1 MELVAG
7 ALLGVGA
14 LFALNMGGSGLAPS
28 FSVALGARLVSR
40 RTAAAIYGGCV
51 IVGALLMGQVV
62 AKTLSSGIVSPAL
75 MTPPRVLC
83 ILAAT
88 TVSLFVANALKVPQ
102 STSWVTVFALVA
114 AGVQLGDVQPDTLYY
129 RLLPAWI
136 LLPLAAF
143 GLTYAAIRV
152 LYPLR
157 PSNFRLHEKLGRHEK
172 KIRWL
177 VIATSC
183 YVALAI
189 GANNVGNVVG
199 PLAAAGVV
207 DIVAGLAI
215 MAPLFGVGALLFPE
229 PAQTVG
235 KTIVPI
241 GPVAASLVGLVVGTL
256 LLGASMFGIPQS
268 LVQLNAAAV
277 VAVWRVKDEAV
288 GVGDHPVL
296 RRMLILWLVT
306 PLIAVVLTLVALRFV
321 P

>member
-1 MELVAG
+1 MELVSG
-7 ALLGVGA
+7 ALLAVGA

-28 FSVALGARLVSR
+28 FSVALGAGLVTR
-40 RTAAAIYGGCV
+40 HKAAAVYGVCV
-51 IVGALLMGQVV
+51 IAGALLMGQLV
-62 AKTLSSGIVSPAL
+62 AKTLSSGLVPVEL

-114 AGVQLGDVQPDTLYY
+114 AGTLLGDVKPETLYY

-143 GLTYAAIRV
+143 VLTYAAIRV

-157 PSNFRLHEKLGRHEK
+157 PANFRLHEKLRRHEA

-177 VIATSC
+177 VLGTSC

-189 GANNVGNVVG
+189 GANNVGNAVG

-207 DIVAGLAI
+207 DIVLGLAI
-215 MAPLFGVGALLFPE
+215 MAPLFGVGAFVFPE
-229 PAQTVG
+229 PARTVG
-235 KTIVPI
+235 KAIVPI
-241 GPVAASLVGLVVGTL
+241 GPVAASIVGIVVGTL
-256 LLGASMFGIPQS
+256 LLGASAYGIPQS

-288 GVGDHPVL
+288 PIGAHPVL
-296 RRMLILWLVT
+296 RKMVLLWLVT
-306 PLIAVVLTLVALRFV
+306 PLIGVVFTLVTLRFV